1 MSVTTKRAARMIK
14 SFAKKGLF
22 FYAMFIMFLPGGI
35 TMGAETK
42 ELLITD
48 FDSHVA
54 TNAWRVINDG
64 VMGGISSS
72 TWNITASGTA
82 LFSGTVSLE
91 NNGGFAS
98 ARSPVSTYDLSAYT
112 GITLRVKGDGKRY
125 KLNLKTDAEF
135 DSILY
140 QTEFITEKDNW
151 QIIKAAFSHFVPT
164 YHGVM
169 LSNAPA
175 LDTKAVRTFGVLIAD
190 KQKGSFRLEIDWM
203 KAYRD

>member
-1 MSVTTKRAARMIK
+1 MSLTKKRAAQMIK
-14 SFAKKGLF
+14 SFAKKGLV
-22 FYAMFIMFLPGGI
+22 FYAMFFMFLSGGI

-48 FDSHVA
+48 FDSPVA
-54 TNAWRVINDG
+54 ANAWRVINDG

-72 TWNITASGTA
+72 TWNITDSGTA

-98 ARSPVSTYDLSAYT
+98 ARSPVGTHDLSAYT
-112 GITLRVKGDGKRY
+112 GISLRVKGDGKRY

-151 QIIKAAFSHFVPT
+151 QIIKVAFSRFVPT
-164 YHGVM
+164 YHGVV

-175 LDTKAVRTFGVLIAD
+175 LDTKAVKTFGVLIAD
-190 KQKGSFRLEIDWM
+190 KQKGPFRLEIDWM
-203 KAYRD
+203 KAYKD

>member
-1 MSVTTKRAARMIK
+1 MIK

-22 FYAMFIMFLPGGI
+22 IYVMFFMFLSGGI
-35 TMGAETK
+35 TMGAEIK

-48 FDSHVA
+48 FDSYGA
-54 TNAWRVINDG
+54 ANAWRVINDG

-72 TWNITASGTA
+72 TWNMTDNGTA

-98 ARSPVSTYDLSAYT
+98 ARSPVGTYDLSSYT
-112 GITLRVKGDGKRY
+112 GISLRVKGDGKRY

-135 DSILY
+135 DSIVF

-151 QIIKAAFSHFVPT
+151 QIIKAAFSRFVPT
-164 YHGVM
+164 YHGVV
-169 LSNAPA
+169 LSNAPS
-175 LDTKAVRTFGVLIAD
+175 LDTRVIKTFGVLIAD
-190 KQKGSFRLEIDWM
+190 KQKGPFRLEIDWI
-203 KAYRD
+203 KAYKD